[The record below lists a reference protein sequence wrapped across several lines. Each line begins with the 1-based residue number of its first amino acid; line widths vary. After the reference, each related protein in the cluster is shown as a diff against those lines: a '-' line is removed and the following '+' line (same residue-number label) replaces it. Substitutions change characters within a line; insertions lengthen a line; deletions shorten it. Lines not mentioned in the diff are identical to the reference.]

1 MAINYEETF
10 GQILRR
16 KRLQL
21 GMGLREL
28 GRASGVCYA
37 TIQRMEDDQIQ
48 IPDPKKVTAL
58 ADVLKLDPLFLLSLE
73 DAGVEDKD
81 LRIIARAVHKMNK
94 KQRSQMLKR
103 LRAAFPEAFKNTLS
117 ADLDAGSMAVNDEE
131 TLGQI
136 IQRKRLQLGMS
147 LRELGRAS
155 GVCYVVIMR
164 IEKGEVKLAK
174 PENVKAIADVLHL
187 DRHFLLSL
195 EGAGVEDK
203 DIRIICRAAK
213 KMNQKQRRQMHK
225 LLRGSFPEAFK
236 NTSSDDLDD

>member
-1 MAINYEETF
+1 
-10 GQILRR
+10 
-16 KRLQL
+16 
-21 GMGLREL
+21 
-28 GRASGVCYA
+28 
-37 TIQRMEDDQIQ
+37 
-48 IPDPKKVTAL
+48 
-58 ADVLKLDPLFLLSLE
+58 
-73 DAGVEDKD
+73 
-81 LRIIARAVHKMNK
+81 
-94 KQRSQMLKR
+94 MLKR
-103 LRAAFPEAFKNTLS
+103 LRAAFPEAFINTLS

>member
-73 DAGVEDKD
+73 DAGVEDKNF
-81 LRIIARAVHKMNK
+81 RIIARAAGKLSPE
-94 KQRSQMLKR
+94 QRQQML
-103 LRAAFPEAFKNTLS
+103 
-117 ADLDAGSMAVNDEE
+117 DM
-131 TLGQI
+131 
-136 IQRKRLQLGMS
+136 
-147 LRELGRAS
+147 
-155 GVCYVVIMR
+155 
-164 IEKGEVKLAK
+164 
-174 PENVKAIADVLHL
+174 
-187 DRHFLLSL
+187 
-195 EGAGVEDK
+195 
-203 DIRIICRAAK
+203 
-213 KMNQKQRRQMHK
+213 
-225 LLRGSFPEAFK
+225 LRGSFAEAFK
-236 NTSSDDLDD
+236 NTSSDDLDDTEDEYLDERV